1 MESRIKNS
9 PRIWRVN
16 ISSTNSYLLYYMSK
30 KNSSLILLSQTI
42 GICYAFCLAACF
54 KDGRTSV
61 QYYSRYA
68 IALLVNT
75 CMKKVSCPC
84 VLITTDNTFNHLLH
98 FRYYIYIYRYYE
110 NISPVR
116 EFQFQ
121 CITVMLSVHSETS
134 PQQAYPA
141 GHVPHTNVKRAHQ
154 EATLWSRRLFLSIC
168 ATQLCSIV

>member
-1 MESRIKNS
+1 
-9 PRIWRVN
+9 
-16 ISSTNSYLLYYMSK
+16 MSK

-54 KDGRTSV
+54 KDGRS
-61 QYYSRYA
+61 
-68 IALLVNT
+68 I
-75 CMKKVSCPC
+75 CPILFQVC
-84 VLITTDNTFNHLLH
+84 NCTISKYLFEKSFLSLCSHN
-98 FRYYIYIYRYYE
+98 YYYE

-121 CITVMLSVHSETS
+121 CITVMLSVHSTTS

-168 ATQLCSIV
+168 ATQLQYCLIKKNQLCIIRQAYYMALQDIF